1 MTIIYEDLDLPIAG
15 GTPYPA
21 EVRIRLA
28 GAQGRP
34 VLGKKISQAG
44 TVAGEVLLSTANG
57 GISSTG
63 YWEADLWPNS
73 DLSPGGT
80 TYLVT
85 RKVGCDAFAT
95 FISVP
100 VTGGP
105 YEASTREDDPLGEIT
120 PSALAA
126 HAGDLAL
133 HGGGIQID
141 YKEVVTTV
149 VVTGSGGGIF
159 SAPVLGTTIVVP
171 DLARP
176 LRLHGHVPAL
186 QQPGGPTEESWGIFP
201 LGTYGFFAE
210 LDSVSPS
217 GLNTTIVRHGELWAR
232 LPAHS
237 AGQYVIAGTGQS
249 GNLTA
254 VFAGSVLQKGFLEA
268 ITA

>member
-1 MTIIYEDLDLPIAG
+1 MTIIFEDLDLPTLG
-15 GTPYPA
+15 GTPFPV

-34 VLGKKISQAG
+34 VLGKKLSQAG

-85 RKVGCDAFAT
+85 RKIGCDAFAT
-95 FISVP
+95 FINVP

-105 YEASTREDDPLGEIT
+105 FEASTREDDPLGEIT

-126 HAGDLAL
+126 HANDLAL

-141 YKEVVTTV
+141 YKEVTTGVT
-149 VVTGSGGGIF
+149 VTGSGGGSI
-159 SAPVLGTTIVVP
+159 SAPILGTTIIVP

-176 LRLHGHVPAL
+176 IYLHGHLPAK
-186 QQPGGPTEESWGIFP
+186 QSPGGPTEQSWGIYP
-201 LGTYGFFAE
+201 LGTYGFFVA
-210 LDSVSPS
+210 LDLDAPPALS
-217 GLNTTIVRHGELWAR
+217 TTTPRRVTLWKR

-237 AGQYVIAGTGQS
+237 PGQYVIAATGSS

-254 VFAGSVLQKGFLEA
+254 DLGASALNLAFLRA
-268 ITA
+268 VAA